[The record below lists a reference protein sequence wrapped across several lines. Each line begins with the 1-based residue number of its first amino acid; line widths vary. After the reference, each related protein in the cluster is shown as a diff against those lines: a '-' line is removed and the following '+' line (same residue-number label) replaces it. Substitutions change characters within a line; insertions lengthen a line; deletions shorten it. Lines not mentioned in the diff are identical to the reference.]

1 MTDPLAPLRALPR
14 LRLAPIAN
22 ILDNPPLQV
31 RFWHDLAVQ
40 TGLNE
45 RQVSTHVIRKWAYRL
60 RLMNVQYPEVGTS
73 S

>member
-45 RQVSTHVIRKWAYRL
+45 RQISTLCRHSPRCTKNA
-60 RLMNVQYPEVGTS
+60 PEPNFDPR
-73 S
+73 